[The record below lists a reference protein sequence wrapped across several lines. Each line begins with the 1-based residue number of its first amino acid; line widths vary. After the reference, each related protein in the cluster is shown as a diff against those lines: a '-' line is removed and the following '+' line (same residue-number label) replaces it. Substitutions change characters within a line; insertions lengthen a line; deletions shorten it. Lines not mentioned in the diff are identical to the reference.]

1 MIQAQIDIKPESKDI
16 ICNLAKKYG
25 IKIVMVFGSVAK
37 GKAREGSDIDLAILA
52 DKKFYE
58 KYFSDFVYDLTE
70 VENMEKKEIEVVPI
84 GADNPLL
91 LYNIFNDGVP
101 IYIENEEEYQRL
113 RGWAR
118 FIYEDNMRFFF
129 GREELLRKKME
140 KLKFKIQEVQPPI
153 GG

>member
-1 MIQAQIDIKPESKDI
+1 MKSESINI

-52 DKKFYE
+52 DKEFYE
-58 KYFSDFVYDLTE
+58 KHFSDFIYDLTE
-70 VENMEKKEIEVVPI
+70 VENMEKKEVEVVPI

-91 LYNIFNDGVP
+91 LFNIFNDGVP
-101 IYIENEEEYQRL
+101 VYIENEEEYRRL

-129 GREELLRKKME
+129 GREEMLKKRAE
-140 KLKFKIQEVQPPI
+140 KLEIKK
-153 GG
+153 